1 MLNTKLSNEACLEA
15 PDHYIGAEIV
25 LACKDDIP
33 VLDQFKK
40 RKCDSNNSPIVDANS
55 NPVLVTRIYEL

>member
-15 PDHYIGAEIV
+15 TNHYIGAKIV

-33 VLDQFKK
+33 GLDQFKK
-40 RKCDSNNSPIVDANS
+40 QKCDANNIPIVDANS
-55 NPVLVTRIYEL
+55 NPILVTCIYEL